1 MNWFFWLSLFAAIA
15 VAGLALHAW
24 LWWRLWGKA
33 RALAHEAGT
42 VAAQAGDMVAQL
54 GELGLS
60 ADGAHGRRPR
70 DENDTWR
77 ARERA

>member
-33 RALAHEAGT
+33 RALAHEAG
-42 VAAQAGDMVAQL
+42 
-54 GELGLS
+54 
-60 ADGAHGRRPR
+60 
-70 DENDTWR
+70 
-77 ARERA
+77 